1 MHQWGLKKAVKD
13 INVSFSR
20 NGDLIYYELSTMG
33 GQSGAPI
40 LRIDKNKETTIIG
53 VHVGV
58 TNRRSSQM
66 NFGRLITPKM
76 IDMLRG
82 EASNLNAIPF
92 DTDEP
97 EEQKWSIPVWIDRWY
112 DTEMINAEEKCSFC
126 T

>member
-1 MHQWGLKKAVKD
+1 
-13 INVSFSR
+13 
-20 NGDLIYYELSTMG
+20 MG

-40 LRIDKNKETTIIG
+40 LRIDKNKEILIIG

-58 TNRRSSQM
+58 TNRNNSGM

-76 IDMLRG
+76 IDLLRG

-112 DTEMINAEEKCSFC
+112 DTEKISPEEKCSFC

>member
-1 MHQWGLKKAVKD
+1 
-13 INVSFSR
+13 
-20 NGDLIYYELSTMG
+20 
-33 GQSGAPI
+33 
-40 LRIDKNKETTIIG
+40 
-53 VHVGV
+53 
-58 TNRRSSQM
+58 M

-97 EEQKWSIPVWIDRWY
+97 EDQKWSIPVWIDKWY
-112 DTEMINAEEKCSFC
+112 DTERINTEEKCSFC